1 MLMMSKLSVS
11 SSLSAQSSSL
21 LLRRVGRKIAARSRK
36 SSTFYQ
42 TGKAFAS
49 SEEGGEGKEEE
60 EWAAMGSNAKSNVV
74 PRKPT
79 KLAGTNAPEYM
90 HGVLAFNR
98 FYPEN
103 ARGDTFNRHLLV
115 ALVIFFSVLDTFLCV
130 FIALFFSWTSTKTT
144 TQSSAMMEE
153 KIECY
158 LQYDIRRYMI
168 TELPGSTEPKL
179 REREE
184 RSFSHFFLLIR
195 RFDSR
200 ARSAAI

>member
-1 MLMMSKLSVS
+1 MLMMSHTALKSVS
-11 SSLSAQSSSL
+11 FSQSSSSL
-21 LLRRVGRKIAARSRK
+21 LLRRAGRKIAARSRK
-36 SSTFYQ
+36 STTFYK

-115 ALVIFFSVLDTFLCV
+115 ALVIFFSVLDTFLC
-130 FIALFFSWTSTKTT
+130 FH
-144 TQSSAMMEE
+144 
-153 KIECY
+153 
-158 LQYDIRRYMI
+158 
-168 TELPGSTEPKL
+168 
-179 REREE
+179 
-184 RSFSHFFLLIR
+184 RSVFLL
-195 RFDSR
+195 DEYKDDD
-200 ARSAAI
+200 AIFGNDGRKDRVLSTI

>member
-36 SSTFYQ
+36 STTFYK

-103 ARGDTFNRHLLV
+103 ARGDTFKRHLLV

-130 FIALFFSWTSTKTT
+130 LIALFFSWTSTKTT
-144 TQSSAMMEE
+144 TQSSAMTE
-153 KIECY
+153 KSQ
-158 LQYDIRRYMI
+158 LRSKYDTRRSMI
-168 TELPGSTEPKL
+168 TKNLVYASEPKM

-184 RSFSHFFLLIR
+184 RYFLHLFLLIR

-200 ARSAAI
+200 ARLVAI

>member
-36 SSTFYQ
+36 STTFYK

-144 TQSSAMMEE
+144 TQSSAMMER
-153 KIECY
+153 KILSQC
-158 LQYDIRRYMI
+158 YDIRRYMI
-168 TELPGSTEPKL
+168 TKDNRSNSEPKM

-184 RSFSHFFLLIR
+184 RSFSHLFLLLR

-200 ARSAAI
+200 ARSVAI

>member
-90 HGVLAFNR
+90 HGMLAFNR

-115 ALVIFFSVLDTFLCV
+115 ALVIFFSVLDTFLC
-130 FIALFFSWTSTKTT
+130 FH
-144 TQSSAMMEE
+144 
-153 KIECY
+153 
-158 LQYDIRRYMI
+158 
-168 TELPGSTEPKL
+168 
-179 REREE
+179 
-184 RSFSHFFLLIR
+184 RSVFLL
-195 RFDSR
+195 DEYKDDD
-200 ARSAAI
+200 AIFGNDGRKDRVLSTI

>member
-1 MLMMSKLSVS
+1 MLMMSHTALKLVS
-11 SSLSAQSSSL
+11 FSAQSSPSL
-21 LLRRVGRKIAARSRK
+21 LLRRAGRKIAARSRR
-36 SSTFYQ
+36 STTFYK

-115 ALVIFFSVLDTFLCV
+115 ALVIFFSVLDTFL
-130 FIALFFSWTSTKTT
+130 FA
-144 TQSSAMMEE
+144 
-153 KIECY
+153 
-158 LQYDIRRYMI
+158 
-168 TELPGSTEPKL
+168 P
-179 REREE
+179 
-184 RSFSHFFLLIR
+184 FFLDEYKDKRCNLR
-195 RFDSR
+195 Q
-200 ARSAAI
+200 

>member
-36 SSTFYQ
+36 SATFYK

-60 EWAAMGSNAKSNVV
+60 EWAAMGSTAKSNVV

-115 ALVIFFSVLDTFLCV
+115 ALVIFFSVLDFRYV
-130 FIALFFSWTSTKTT
+130 FVCLN
-144 TQSSAMMEE
+144 
-153 KIECY
+153 
-158 LQYDIRRYMI
+158 R
-168 TELPGSTEPKL
+168 
-179 REREE
+179 
-184 RSFSHFFLLIR
+184 FFLLDEYKDDDAI
-195 RFDSR
+195 FGNDGKKNPYR
-200 ARSAAI
+200 AL

>member
-1 MLMMSKLSVS
+1 MLVMSHTALKSVS
-11 SSLSAQSSSL
+11 SSVSARSSSSL
-21 LLRRVGRKIAARSRK
+21 LLRRAGRKIAARSRK
-36 SSTFYQ
+36 STTFYK

-49 SEEGGEGKEEE
+49 SESEGKEEEE

-79 KLAGTNAPEYM
+79 KLAGTDAPEYM

-130 FIALFFSWTSTKTT
+130 
-144 TQSSAMMEE
+144 
-153 KIECY
+153 
-158 LQYDIRRYMI
+158 
-168 TELPGSTEPKL
+168 
-179 REREE
+179 
-184 RSFSHFFLLIR
+184 
-195 RFDSR
+195 
-200 ARSAAI
+200 

>member
-1 MLMMSKLSVS
+1 MLMMSHTALKSVS
-11 SSLSAQSSSL
+11 FSAQSSSSL
-21 LLRRVGRKIAARSRK
+21 LLRRAGRKIAARSRK
-36 SSTFYQ
+36 STTFYK

-79 KLAGTNAPEYM
+79 KLAGTNAPKYM

-158 LQYDIRRYMI
+158 LQISI
-168 TELPGSTEPKL
+168 
-179 REREE
+179 
-184 RSFSHFFLLIR
+184 
-195 RFDSR
+195 
-200 ARSAAI
+200 

>member
-21 LLRRVGRKIAARSRK
+21 FLRAGRKIAARSRR
-36 SSTFYQ
+36 STTFYK

-115 ALVIFFSVLDTFLCV
+115 ALVSFFPF
-130 FIALFFSWTSTKTT
+130 
-144 TQSSAMMEE
+144 
-153 KIECY
+153 
-158 LQYDIRRYMI
+158 
-168 TELPGSTEPKL
+168 
-179 REREE
+179 
-184 RSFSHFFLLIR
+184 
-195 RFDSR
+195 
-200 ARSAAI
+200 